1 VYYKFSGAMFMAQ
14 TEPLHGTELID
25 CAKAS
30 ANLGVKEAAKNCGYA
45 EDINTF
51 ESQLKQACQQIGV
64 NIDNL
69 SDLVTPQ
76 HQMKQGQ
83 GIEIA
88 PDSKSSL

>member
-1 VYYKFSGAMFMAQ
+1 MAQ
-14 TEPLHGTELID
+14 TEPLQGTELID
-25 CAKAS
+25 CAKAC

-45 EDINTF
+45 EDTNTF
-51 ESQLKQACQQIGV
+51 QVELKQACQQIGV
-64 NIDNL
+64 SIDDL

-76 HQMKQGQ
+76 HQVKQGR